1 MSDPQTL
8 PDTPS
13 VTSSQ
18 GSEAGRLRYDWLDGP
33 MTCPFG
39 PVPALASLSPRQALA
54 EGLMTRDTY
63 GPPSG
68 GLSTSAALQQSTGSR
83 LRARLDGRGSPEYRL
98 TSRQWDMPPLEPI
111 YALRASMH
119 RTSGNGCTGWVTP
132 SVRDHKDTPGM
143 ATTGTNPDG
152 STRQRLD
159 QLPRQA
165 ALASGPTPS
174 GSPAPTASKG
184 ALNPGLSRWLMGYPV
199 AWCQAAIRAHRAM
212 PRTRAK
218 RGK

>member
-13 VTSSQ
+13 PTSSQ

-68 GLSTSAALQQSTGSR
+68 GLSTSAALQQSMESR

-98 TSRQWDMPPLEPI
+98 WWVGHALGAGSQGHAGDGDHGDQPGRLDAAATGSAAEAGGTGFWANAIWIPCADGKQRRIEPGTQPLVDGIPRGVVPGCDPGAPG
-111 YALRASMH
+111 YAENTGEARKMRLYGYGNAIVPQVAAEFIRASM
-119 RTSGNGCTGWVTP
+119 
-132 SVRDHKDTPGM
+132 
-143 ATTGTNPDG
+143 
-152 STRQRLD
+152 Q
-159 QLPRQA
+159 
-165 ALASGPTPS
+165 
-174 GSPAPTASKG
+174 
-184 ALNPGLSRWLMGYPV
+184 
-199 AWCQAAIRAHRAM
+199 
-212 PRTRAK
+212 
-218 RGK
+218 